1 VSSLRVVGVSDDGD
15 KAGGADD
22 GGAGEAGGVTASISE
37 SAPVPVGAL
46 GSASSA
52 EFFLP
57 V

>member
-37 SAPVPVGAL
+37 SAPVG